1 MLCLMTNIS
10 GSKFVP
16 LFDCSGE
23 HWYTRL
29 AESWVRLEL
38 GEKGFK
44 PFWQYCH
51 SEPPPVSLIP
61 SKKEDPWIAAVL
73 LTHLNVSSYFEI
85 LHCSCDIIS
94 SSSFRSVECSL
105 FLCGFSSYVVL
116 LF

>member
-1 MLCLMTNIS
+1 MASLYALCPVGALLDAVFNIS

-23 HWYTRL
+23 HWYKQV

-44 PFWQYCH
+44 PYWQCCL

-61 SKKEDPWIAAVL
+61 SQKEDPWIAAAL
-73 LTHLNVSSYFEI
+73 LDRFE
-85 LHCSCDIIS
+85 CQQ
-94 SSSFRSVECSL
+94 L
-105 FLCGFSSYVVL
+105 F
-116 LF
+116 